1 MLWGGVFCVG
11 HLYSLWLHLRESFEW
26 SLEPEELKIF
36 EEHGFSRWH
45 FKLMMEKAVIY
56 DVQAGQNIYNELD
69 VVEKLPFILEGGGN
83 WTLRKPKIDHGL
95 HIIS

>member
-1 MLWGGVFCVG
+1 M
-11 HLYSLWLHLRESFEW
+11 FE
-26 SLEPEELKIF
+26 K
-36 EEHGFSRWH
+36 HGFSRWH

-69 VVEKLPFILEGGGN
+69 VVEKLPFILEGEAN